1 MPSATLRVVATT
13 TQVTALTKV
22 VGGDKIELV
31 GLLKANI
38 DPHEYEPTPADAK
51 SLANAQLIII
61 NGVGL
66 EAWLEKLIK
75 NSDTKAPIVDTSQ
88 GVTLRKSEDDN
99 GKREDDPH
107 IWHAIPNVIIM
118 ANNIRDGLSKADA
131 AHAETYKANA
141 AAYAAK
147 LNELD
152 QYIKTQLA
160 TIPAAQRKLVTNHD
174 TLGYYAERYG
184 LQFVGAVIPSMDT
197 NFHPSAKELAKL
209 AQHIKAENVKAIFAE
224 SSINPAFARQIAQ
237 EAGVK
242 VITGLYGDTLGPAGS
257 GAETVDGMLKHNTDL
272 IVASLR

>member
-1 MPSATLRVVATT
+1 
-13 TQVTALTKV
+13 
-22 VGGDKIELV
+22 
-31 GLLKANI
+31 
-38 DPHEYEPTPADAK
+38 
-51 SLANAQLIII
+51 
-61 NGVGL
+61 
-66 EAWLEKLIK
+66 
-75 NSDTKAPIVDTSQ
+75 
-88 GVTLRKSEDDN
+88 
-99 GKREDDPH
+99 
-107 IWHAIPNVIIM
+107 M